1 MYPEK
6 EELIQFADGVWVGTA
21 PANIVGM
28 PLTTTMTVLRLRDD
42 SLLLHS
48 PTARTPERL
57 AAVRSLGE
65 VTHLYAPSLTHQR
78 RIGEWASTFPE
89 AQLHGPPGLARKR
102 PDLRIDRVHGAPMKP
117 ELEGVLREFPIA
129 GFRLEE
135 TVLLYQ
141 PSQVLI
147 VADLVHNIG
156 RPEHWWTKT
165 YAGLMGF
172 YGRVGLSRVIRWT
185 SFSDRKAA
193 RASIDKVLAESSDA
207 LVVGHGHHLK
217 TGGREAIRAAYT
229 WLA

>member
-1 MYPEK
+1 MNPK
-6 EELIQFADGVWVGTA
+6 REELTQFAEGVWVGTA
-21 PANIVGM
+21 PASIVGM
-28 PLTTTMTVLRLRDD
+28 PLTTTMTILRLRDD

-48 PTARTPERL
+48 PTAMTPERL

-78 RIGEWASTFPE
+78 RIGEWADTFPN
-89 AQLHGPPGLARKR
+89 AQLHAPPGLAKKR
-102 PDLRIDRVHGAPMKP
+102 PDLRIDRVHETPMAPEM
-117 ELEGVLREFPIA
+117 EGVLKEFPIA

-135 TVLLYQ
+135 TVVMYQ

-156 RPEHWWTKT
+156 RPDDQWTKI

-193 RASIDKVLAESSDA
+193 RSSIDRVLAQSFDS
-207 LVVGHGHHLK
+207 VVIGHGTHLK
-217 TGGREAIRAAYT
+217 TGGHEAIRAAYS
-229 WLA
+229 WLS